1 MLGPLFVD
9 IAGTELSAEDRE
21 LLTHPLVGG
30 VIFFSRNFDSPEQI
44 ASLTREIKSLRTPSL
59 LIAVD
64 HEGGR
69 VQRFKTG
76 FTHLPAV
83 STIGHV
89 YDQDRNQ
96 ALNFAYQH
104 GWLMA
109 AELRAVGIDFSFA
122 PVLDLDYSRSE
133 VIGDRAFHHEAIVV
147 AEIAHHYIQG
157 MHAAGMQA
165 TGKHFPGHG
174 WAVEDSHVA
183 IPTDERSKDAIY
195 EKDIIPYKLLLNKD
209 LAAIMPAHVIY
220 SEIDTLPA
228 CFSRIWLRDI
238 LRQELG
244 YGGLIIS
251 DDLTMEGASI
261 VAATIPERTTASLE
275 AGCDMVLICNNRQA
289 VVDTIDA
296 GRVEIPVEA
305 QERIEGLR
313 GTGEIQFDEL
323 HANTL
328 WQRSNEIITE
338 YAN

>member
-220 SEIDTLPA
+220 SEIDILPA